1 MRIVVIFLK
10 NRYTLYIMTRK
21 CASFFASIGIIFTTI
36 IWGFGFVVVKDS
48 LNSIDAIWMVALRFT
63 LAAVLMT
70 FIFFKKFKTLTKRKL
85 VEGAVTGFFLFCA
98 YTTQTIGCK
107 YTTAGKN
114 AFLTTIYVML
124 VPLISWPLYKKR
136 PGWYVFVAAA
146 MSLMGI
152 GLLSLGNGDK
162 GVNRGDMLTLICG
175 IFFALH
181 IIGTEKCNKDGAD
194 PILLTVLQFI
204 FSAFFA
210 CIVAPLFD
218 GAFPLYALKNERILV
233 SLLYLGVFSTMVAFA
248 LQNIGLKY
256 LPGSLASLFMS
267 FESVFGIIFSVIFL
281 HERVSV
287 KMAFGCVLIF
297 LAVVLAETKFDF
309 RRKKD

>member
-1 MRIVVIFLK
+1 
-10 NRYTLYIMTRK
+10 MTK
-21 CASFFASIGIIFTTI
+21 KFASFFASIGIIFTTI
-36 IWGFGFVVVKDS
+36 LWGFGFVVVKDS
-48 LNSIDAIWMVALRFT
+48 LNSIGAIWMVALRFT

-70 FIFFKKFKTLTKRKL
+70 VFFFKKYRTLTKKKL

-98 YTTQTIGCK
+98 YATQTIGCK

-114 AFLTTIYVML
+114 AFLTTIYVLL

-162 GVNRGDMLTLICG
+162 GVNRGDVLTLICG
-175 IFFALH
+175 LFFALH
-181 IIGTEKCNKDGAD
+181 IIGTEKCNKGGAD
-194 PILLTVLQFI
+194 PIFLTVLQFI

-210 CIVAPLFD
+210 CIAALLFD
-218 GAFPLYALKNERILV
+218 GAFPLYALKNERVII
-233 SLLYLGVFSTMVAFA
+233 SLLYLGIFSTMIAFA

-281 HERVSV
+281 HEHVSV
-287 KMAFGCVLIF
+287 KMAFGCTLIF
-297 LAVVLAETKFDF
+297 FAVVLAETKFDF
-309 RRKKD
+309 RRKTD